1 MQNGQKIIQKFGIMD
16 RFRELTTFV
25 AVADTGAFNAAA
37 RQMNLSPPAV
47 TRLVTALE
55 GRIGARLF
63 TRTTRHVAL
72 TEAGRRLLADATRIL
87 AELEE
92 AEASA
97 AGAHQS
103 PRGELRV
110 TAPVMF
116 GQRHIAPILRDYLD
130 AYPDVSANVLF
141 VDRIVDLIDEGLD
154 VAVRIGELPDS
165 TLSAT
170 RVGAVRRVTVAS
182 PGYLAAHG
190 RPETPEDL
198 KHHRIVQPIGL
209 LRGPEW
215 VFVAGGETQSV
226 RLTPRLTVNTVA
238 GALDAVRAGWGITH
252 LLSYQAAAELAAGAL
267 VEVLQGFED
276 RQMPVHLVHSEGRRA
291 AAKVRTFIDF
301 ASARLRSQVDLLAAR

>member
-1 MQNGQKIIQKFGIMD
+1 MD

-130 AYPDVSANVLF
+130 AFPDVSANVLF

-182 PGYLAAHG
+182 PGYLTARGTPA
-190 RPETPEDL
+190 EPEDL
-198 KHHRIVQPIGL
+198 IRHRIVQPIGL

-215 VFVAGGETQSV
+215 VFVAGGETRTV

-238 GALDAVRAGWGITH
+238 AALDAVRAGWGITH
-252 LLSYQAAAELAAGAL
+252 LLSYQAAAELAAGEL
-267 VEVLQGFED
+267 VEVLRGFED
-276 RQMPVHLVHSEGRRA
+276 REMPVHLVHSEGRRA

>member
-1 MQNGQKIIQKFGIMD
+1 M
-16 RFRELTTFV
+16 
-25 AVADTGAFNAAA
+25 AV
-37 RQMNLSPPAV
+37 
-47 TRLVTALE
+47 
-55 GRIGARLF
+55 
-63 TRTTRHVAL
+63 
-72 TEAGRRLLADATRIL
+72 RRLLADATRIL

-130 AYPDVSANVLF
+130 AFPDVSANVLF

-170 RVGAVRRVTVAS
+170 QVGAVRRVTVAS
-182 PGYLAAHG
+182 TGYLAAHG
-190 RPETPEDL
+190 APDVPSDL
-198 KHHRIVQPIGL
+198 THHRIVQPLGL
-209 LRGPEW
+209 LRRPEW
-215 VFVAGGETQSV
+215 VFVAGGETQSI

-238 GALDAVRAGWGITH
+238 AALDAARAGWGITH
-252 LLSYQAAAELAAGAL
+252 LLSYQAAAELAAGEL

-276 RQMPVHLVHSEGRRA
+276 RRMPVHLVHSEGRRA

-301 ASARLRSQVDLLAAR
+301 ASVRLRSRVDLLAAR

>member
-1 MQNGQKIIQKFGIMD
+1 MD

-25 AVADTGAFNAAA
+25 AVAEAGAFNAAA
-37 RQMNLSPPAV
+37 RQMNVSPPAV

-130 AYPDVSANVLF
+130 AYPEVSATVLF

-165 TLSAT
+165 ILSAT

-190 RPETPEDL
+190 MPEMPEDL
-198 KHHRIVQPIGL
+198 KQHRIVQPIGL
-209 LRGPEW
+209 LRAPEW
-215 VFVAGGETQSV
+215 VFVAGGKTRMV

-238 GALDAVRAGWGITH
+238 AALDAARAGWGITN
-252 LLSYQAAAELAAGAL
+252 LLSYQAAAELSDGDL

-276 RQMPVHLVHSEGRRA
+276 RRMPVHLVHSEGRRA
-291 AAKVRTFIDF
+291 AAKVRTFVDF
-301 ASARLRSQVDLLAAR
+301 AGARLRSQVDLLATR